1 MTCPACAVARVRTSC
16 EYRSDCHG
24 CTARSIARDPA
35 AWNALH
41 KNGNGQRAP
50 LTEMVNR
57 LLAGMDPKE
66 ARKLVLDWW
75 RHDHPEGT
83 A

>member
-1 MTCPACAVARVRTSC
+1 MTCQACTAARASTLG
-16 EYRSDCHG
+16 EYRNGCHG

-41 KNGNGQRAP
+41 KDGNGDRKP
-50 LTEMVNR
+50 LTEMVNI
-57 LLAGMDPKE
+57 LLADMDAKE

-75 RHDHPEGT
+75 RHDHEGT

>member
-1 MTCPACAVARVRTSC
+1 MTCPSCAVARVRTSC
-16 EYRSDCHG
+16 EYRSDCMG
-24 CTARSIARDPA
+24 CTARAIARSLT

>member
-1 MTCPACAVARVRTSC
+1 
-16 EYRSDCHG
+16 
-24 CTARSIARDPA
+24 
-35 AWNALH
+35 
-41 KNGNGQRAP
+41 
-50 LTEMVNR
+50 MVNR